1 MNMPCSECDWRVIVM
16 KRVALLL
23 FCWVISCAP
32 ALAWNGFGH
41 MEVAAVAWDRLSD
54 NPQVQARITEL
65 LKLNPLYQSWTKDAA
80 DDVREKIGFMRAATW
95 PDIIKGD
102 RQHIEDGA
110 PGSHGNRPAGTPEDS
125 QNIGYS
131 DNLMHKYWHFID

>member
-1 MNMPCSECDWRVIVM
+1 MRLTVIVM

-23 FCWVISCAP
+23 SCWVFSCVP

-65 LKLNPLYQSWTKDAA
+65 LKLNPLYQSWTKDAPTTFA
-80 DDVREKIGFMRAATW
+80 IRSA
-95 PDIIKGD
+95 
-102 RQHIEDGA
+102 
-110 PGSHGNRPAGTPEDS
+110 S
-125 QNIGYS
+125 
-131 DNLMHKYWHFID
+131 